1 MPTVNLK
8 GIKENPTLLADSL
21 TRGTDEG
28 KPVKVS
34 ANKTGALCSAED
46 PFYGTIESIAEDNA
60 VCVVKNVGIT
70 TVGYTG
76 TAPGLNKV
84 ELVGDG
90 SGGVKTPTTPGT
102 GKEYFILDVD
112 TTNTEVTFD
121 LG

>member
-1 MPTVNLK
+1 MPIVSLK

-34 ANKTGALCSAED
+34 ANKTAALCSAED
-46 PFYGTIESIAEDNA
+46 PFYGIIESISEDNA
-60 VCVVKNVGIT
+60 VCVVKNTGII

-76 TAPGLNKV
+76 AAPTLNYD
-84 ELVGDG
+84 ELIGDG
-90 SGGVKTPTTPGT
+90 SGGVKAPAVAGT
-102 GKEYFILDVD
+102 GKLYFVLNVD